1 MPTRNAVQEPLNYR
15 GLRRWSMLIL
25 FPVLLLS
32 AWVAA
37 MLLTILAMPFLLGPF
52 SAAAIA
58 GVGMIGV
65 AAMIVPPVIGTLAG
79 LWGVAT
85 GKRKVVKFFRGKRL
99 APDHPLVRVTEDQA
113 TRLGMACP
121 EVYVYEDDDINAW
134 ATGVSPSN
142 AAVGI
147 TRGALQRL
155 SPDHVHAV
163 IGHELGHIAAADIRR
178 MQFAISFQNA
188 LVWFFGLR
196 SWRWRAQHLFGFVG
210 QLGIMGMSRRREYWA
225 DAVGA
230 VLTSA
235 DAMKGALLAVER
247 DGQQPRKNRR
257 YYNQLMFN
265 WHGGSLLA
273 SHPTMSQ
280 RCAALEEG
288 AFEDAV
294 LRKAGANSLQYRKP
308 IQNGVQASERW
319 LRVQDWA
326 ADLAQ
331 RPIVTVV
338 TLVFLLLGTPG
349 VIYLYAVHQ
358 IEPSTEYLAI
368 VVPPPAA
375 VAKPDATPQ
384 FVPQVA
390 GWLQVSP
397 KSAGDAAGGFAT
409 VTVPTAVPLPAYPK
423 EPRYEPDDA
432 SGDGELTPYQLLVE
446 EGVACIYRAKL
457 DDSYGSEHLEDAG
470 PEKSD
475 LFMYTYPAS
484 ETHASLILGMVGAQ
498 ATGCWKKLGGVQRE
512 PDLMKR
518 VQQPYDIWVLTDATS
533 GATAECG
540 IWPVARTV
548 RNAKG
553 GIAAYCR

>member
-1 MPTRNAVQEPLNYR
+1 MQEPLNYR

-32 AWVAA
+32 SWVAA
-37 MLLTILAMPFLLGPF
+37 LLLTILAMPILLGPF

-58 GVGMIGV
+58 GAGMLGV
-65 AAMIVPPVIGTLAG
+65 AAMIIPPVIGTVWG

-85 GKRKVVKFFRGKRL
+85 ARRTVVKFFRGKRL
-99 APDHPLVRVTEDQA
+99 APDHPLVRVTAEQA
-113 TRLGMACP
+113 ARLGMACP
-121 EVYVYEDDDINAW
+121 EVYVYEDEDINAW
-134 ATGVSPSN
+134 ATGASPSN

-147 TRGALQRL
+147 TRGALERL
-155 SPDHVHAV
+155 RPDYLHAV

-188 LVWFFGLR
+188 LVWFFGFR

-230 VLTSA
+230 VLTSTE
-235 DAMKGALLAVER
+235 AMRGALLAVER
-247 DGQQPRKNRR
+247 DGQRPKKARK
-257 YYNQLMFN
+257 YYNQLMFS

-273 SHPTMSQ
+273 SHPTMRQ
-280 RCAALEEG
+280 RCAALDEG
-288 AFEDAV
+288 AFEAAV
-294 LRKAGANSLQYRKP
+294 MRKAGANSLQQRKLS
-308 IQNGVQASERW
+308 QNRVQASEIW
-319 LRVQDWA
+319 LRIPDWA
-326 ADLAQ
+326 ANFAQ
-331 RPIVTVV
+331 RPIVTVATPV
-338 TLVFLLLGTPG
+338 VLLLGVAG
-349 VIYLYAVHQ
+349 VAYHLSAVHQ
-358 IEPSTEYLAI
+358 LEPSTAHI
-368 VVPPPAA
+368 AVVVPPP
-375 VAKPDATPQ
+375 VADPKPDATPQ

-397 KSAGDAAGGFAT
+397 KGDVDPTGGFAT
-409 VTVPTAVPLPAYPK
+409 VTVPAAIPPPAYPK

-432 SGDGELTPYQLLVE
+432 MGDAELTPYQLLVV

-470 PEKSD
+470 PDKSD
-475 LFMYTYPAS
+475 LIMYTYPAV
-484 ETHASLILGMVGAQ
+484 EAHVDLLLGMVGAQ
-498 ATGCWKKLGGVQRE
+498 ATSCWKELGGVRQER
-512 PDLMKR
+512 DLMKR
-518 VQQPYDIWVLTDATS
+518 VQQPYDIWVLTDAKS

-540 IWPVARTV
+540 IWPVARNV